1 MFKNFHR
8 HPDKVGVAGM
18 QLDRKNKLFIHGKW
32 LEHTKTEHDD
42 ESENFAT
49 GSLNR
54 QVKVCTQARNFAVG
68 RWVGVHV

>member
-32 LEHTKTEHDD
+32 LEQTKTEHDD
-42 ESENFAT
+42 ESENFAK
-49 GSLNR
+49 GS
-54 QVKVCTQARNFAVG
+54 
-68 RWVGVHV
+68 